1 MPLSAVLFDLDNTI
15 YPASSGVMK
24 GVDVRITEY
33 VRDLLGIEI
42 EQAQELRRHYY
53 LTYGT
58 TLNGLQ
64 RHHSVDAE
72 HYLGYVH
79 DLAIESFL
87 TSDAE
92 LDHLLSELAATKAI
106 FTNSPAEYARRV
118 LRAMGIERHFAHV
131 FDIRYSGFRP
141 KPDPAVYRS
150 VLDTLEVD
158 GAAAILVEDTAKNLP
173 PAHALGIT
181 TILVGEPSEADVA
194 LADHVVP
201 DVLAA
206 VRIALEIEARTSA
219 SAG

>member
-1 MPLSAVLFDLDNTI
+1 MPISAVLFDLDNTI

-33 VRDLLGIEI
+33 VRNLLGIDI
-42 EQAQELRRHYY
+42 QQAQELRRHYY

-64 RHHSVDAE
+64 RHHAVDAE

-92 LDHLLSELAATKAI
+92 LDHLLSQLAATKAI
-106 FTNSPAEYARRV
+106 FTNSPAEHARRV
-118 LRAMGIERHFAHV
+118 LRAMGIERHFEHI

-141 KPDPAVYRS
+141 KPDPVVYQS
-150 VLDTLEVD
+150 VLETLGVG
-158 GAAAILVEDTAKNLP
+158 GAAAILVEDTAQNLL
-173 PAHALGIT
+173 PARALGMT
-181 TILVGEPSEADVA
+181 TILVGEPSPADAA
-194 LADHVVP
+194 LADQVVP

-206 VRIALEIEARTSA
+206 VRIALELEGGETGA
-219 SAG
+219 

>member
-33 VRDLLGIEI
+33 VRDLLGIDM

-64 RHHSVDAE
+64 RHHNVDAE

-141 KPDPAVYRS
+141 KPDPAVYQS
-150 VLDTLEVD
+150 VLDTLGVH
-158 GAAAILVEDTAKNLP
+158 GMAAILIEDTAQNLP
-173 PAHALGIT
+173 PAHALGVT
-181 TILVGEPSEADVA
+181 TILVGEPSEADA
-194 LADHVVP
+194 GLADHVVP

-206 VRIALEIEARTSA
+206 VRIALEIEQ
-219 SAG
+219 GE